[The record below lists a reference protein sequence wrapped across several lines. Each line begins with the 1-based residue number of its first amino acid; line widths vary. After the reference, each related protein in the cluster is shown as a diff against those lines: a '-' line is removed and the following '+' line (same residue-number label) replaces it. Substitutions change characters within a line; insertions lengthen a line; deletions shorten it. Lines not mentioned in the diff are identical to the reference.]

1 MFALL
6 RVALRSFAIGVAVG
20 TLFAPRP
27 GAETRRMLAQ
37 RCNAAI
43 DSILELAAMPPV
55 GPARASTNGHSERP
69 ARRGRTASAP
79 HDPNA
84 RSSS

>member
-6 RVALRSFAIGVAVG
+6 RVALRSFGIGVAVG
-20 TLFAPRP
+20 MLFAPRP
-27 GAETRRMLAQ
+27 GAETRAMLAQ
-37 RCNAAI
+37 RFNAAM

-55 GPARASTNGHSERP
+55 TPARASANGHRERP